1 MAPAL
6 VVLLGSCHGLAI
18 WLGMGGYAGLTNGWP
33 LYRDDHPLYFHS
45 ALVTRSFL
53 EHSWTTAGYDP
64 SFMAGYAKSV
74 VFPAS
79 STLPELVV
87 AAFGGARPEL
97 AYKLYVLVS
106 AAAYPWLMAWAC
118 LPAGRPPMVR
128 GRGRGLG
135 LVYLWTDWP
144 INYVTF
150 GMLPYFLGIPIA
162 LVATGAFARYL
173 ERRTPGTWLLATGL
187 MSLAVLVHLTTAMV
201 VAPAALLAYVAAVR
215 GRGDSAGDGRGA
227 ATPPSG

>member
-1 MAPAL
+1 
-6 VVLLGSCHGLAI
+6 
-18 WLGMGGYAGLTNGWP
+18 
-33 LYRDDHPLYFHS
+33 
-45 ALVTRSFL
+45 
-53 EHSWTTAGYDP
+53 
-64 SFMAGYAKSV
+64 MAGYAKSV

-118 LPAGRPPMVR
+118 VLLGVR
-128 GRGRGLG
+128 RWSAAVSLG

-173 ERRTPGTWLLATGL
+173 ERRATGTWLLATGL
-187 MSLAVLVHLTTAMV
+187 SSLAVLVHLTTAMV
-201 VAPAALLAYVAAVR
+201 VAPAVLLAYVAAAR
-215 GRGDSAGDGRGA
+215 GRGGSGRWTWREPRSGLADAGRRAGRQCVLVAAGA
-227 ATPPSG
+227 LPGLDQGR